1 MGGAGAAGR
10 CTGSRVLLKATWN
23 PKQMVGMALN
33 TAIQVEGLGRETAT
47 GQSRGMWELLVPLLT
62 CPHLSHQLLPPGT
75 ELLHG

>member
-1 MGGAGAAGR
+1 MGRVRAAGR
-10 CTGSRVLLKATWN
+10 CTRSRVLHEATWN

-47 GQSRGMWELLVPLLT
+47 GQSGGTSKLCGPLLI
-62 CPHLSHQLLPPGT
+62 CPQLSHQFLPPGT